1 MYQGKKDKHTHTYA
15 HTHTLHICIM
25 KFSFQVGSTTFGDHG
40 WPRPDISHPGSCLFR
55 SVTQV
60 PREWIGWTAG
70 TAQRFTG
77 PFSMVAW
84 TCAKPCWM
92 LGPKPLGRW
101 ESRAAE
107 FGWLMCPVATC
118 PTVCWNLS
126 LCCSYS
132 CWSWLWFWHIFEGC
146 SDGVSFW

>member
-132 CWSWLWFWHIFEGC
+132 C
-146 SDGVSFW
+146 